1 VTPSTVLLLD
11 GGNNPVRL
19 AVVGYDVTT
28 FTISLLPA
36 DPLQPNQAYTVILKG
51 GPSGIT
57 DSTGGLLAAD
67 YIWSFTT
74 AQGTP

>member
-1 VTPSTVLLLD
+1 VTLSTVLLLD

-19 AVVGYDVTT
+19 VVVAYDVTT
-28 FTISLLPA
+28 FTISLIPA
-36 DPLQPNQAYTVILKG
+36 DPLRPNQAYTVILKG

-57 DSTGGLLAAD
+57 DSTGVPLAAD

-74 AQGTP
+74 APGTP